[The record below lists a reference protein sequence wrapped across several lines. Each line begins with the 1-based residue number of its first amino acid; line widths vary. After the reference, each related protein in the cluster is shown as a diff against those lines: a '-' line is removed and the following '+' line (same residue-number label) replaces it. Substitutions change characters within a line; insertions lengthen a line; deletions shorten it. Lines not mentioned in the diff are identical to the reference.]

1 MNTGILA
8 LMCGIIGWVS
18 VQGEPFTADLQLQMA
33 KFAELR
39 GTDSSGYISS
49 NLGEVARVVRS
60 DLPLSRLLA
69 QARLSAP
76 SFFSAHSR
84 LVTNGMNENQPVLY
98 GEVAVLHNG
107 ILLDVEDTWSR
118 LGIERTMEIDSEL
131 LAAIAN
137 SRLETYGSLK
147 GLSEDFKELCN
158 GAISC
163 VVYAPSIGEV
173 FLYSNTGSLYVAQS
187 VNGATLFGSEKSW
200 LSRLGFEPSRSLRS
214 EELLLTTPKAT
225 GFLVSDSKSSR
236 PTLLPK
242 FDYQS
247 SEKNLLVQPS
257 TSSLRRCSRCILPDS
272 MPFIKFDASGICN
285 FCSSYVTRLDNFPFE
300 AFLDLAD
307 RFRSVDGPEVI
318 VPFSGGRDSSFALHL
333 VTKLAGMKPIAYTYD
348 WGMVTDLGRRNISL
362 MTSALGVENIV
373 IAADIG
379 KKRRYIRQNLI
390 AWLNRPHLGMISL
403 LTAGDKHF
411 YKWVRKVKEDTGV
424 KADLW
429 GINPLETTHFKAG
442 FLGIRPDFESK
453 NVFRSGVMSQISY
466 QSRRFGQF
474 MANPAYFN
482 SSVFD
487 TLSGEYWRSL
497 APKQDYFH
505 LFDYWRWDES
515 EINQLLIE
523 EYEWETASDSKS
535 TWRIGDGTA
544 GFYNY
549 VYRTVAGFSE
559 HDTFRSNQ
567 IREGVITRDEAMALV
582 EEENQPRYE
591 NIKWYLSAVGLDF
604 EPVIKTVNGITRLY

>member
-1 MNTGILA
+1 
-8 LMCGIIGWVS
+8 MCGIIGWVS
-18 VQGEPFTADLQLQMA
+18 GQGAPYKADLYTQMA
-33 KFAELR
+33 EFAELR
-39 GTDSSGYISS
+39 GTDSSGYVSANI
-49 NLGEVARVVRS
+49 GEVASVVRS
-60 DLPLSRLLA
+60 DMPLTQLLA
-69 QARLSAP
+69 LAPLEAP

-84 LVTNGMNENQPVLY
+84 LVTNGMNDNQPVLY
-98 GEVAVLHNG
+98 GDVAVLHNG

-137 SRLETYGSLK
+137 SRLEAHGSLK
-147 GLSEDFKELCN
+147 GLSKDFKDLLI

-163 VVYAPSIGEV
+163 VVYAPTIGEV
-173 FLYSNTGSLYVAQS
+173 LLYSNTGSLYVAQS
-187 VNGATLFGSEKSW
+187 ANGTILFGSEKSW
-200 LSRLGFEPSRSLRS
+200 LSRLGFESSRSLRR
-214 EELLLTTPKAT
+214 EEQLLSAPKAS
-225 GFLVSDSKSSR
+225 GFLVSERKSSR

-247 SEKNLLVQPS
+247 SEKSLLVQPS
-257 TSSLRRCSRCILPDS
+257 TRSLKRCTKCILPVS

-285 FCSSYVTRLDNFPFE
+285 FCSSYVTRLDNVPFE

-307 RFRSVDGPEVI
+307 RFRSDDGPEVI

-333 VTKLAGMKPIAYTYD
+333 VTKLAGLKPIAYTYD

-362 MTSALGVENIV
+362 MTSALGVEHIV

-379 KKRRYIRQNLI
+379 KKRRYIRQNLT
-390 AWLNRPHLGMISL
+390 AWLKRPHLGMISL

-442 FLGIRPDFESK
+442 FLGIRPDFESR
-453 NVFRSGVMSQISY
+453 NVFRSGVLSQISY

-482 SSVFD
+482 SSVVD

-497 APKQDYFH
+497 APREDYYH

-515 EINQLLIE
+515 EINQLLTE
-523 EYEWETASDSKS
+523 EYGWETASDSKS

-567 IREGVITRDEAMALV
+567 IREGVITRDEAMTLV

-604 EPVIKTVNGITRLY
+604 EPVIKTVNGIKRLY